1 MSTPQAHRPSP
12 TLTPLATGSV
22 IWDPWKKEHA
32 LYTRNWIRKSPE
44 YRTVRRL
51 ACKDLSVSTLAD
63 CWQDQAIVMAPD
75 AIDSNPPGQPGGQ
88 ARIPGGAPAL
98 DYYGAVVWP
107 YTASVDP
114 LYFMFT

>member
-1 MSTPQAHRPSP
+1 
-12 TLTPLATGSV
+12 
-22 IWDPWKKEHA
+22 
-32 LYTRNWIRKSPE
+32 
-44 YRTVRRL
+44 
-51 ACKDLSVSTLAD
+51 
-63 CWQDQAIVMAPD
+63 MAPD

-88 ARIPGGAPAL
+88 ARISGGAPAL